1 MRGIFIRWRHNFF
14 CKVQTV
20 LLFTIIKPT
29 FEPNQFFPVVVSRA
43 FCPRTTYKKYIF
55 SKNYV
60 RRYLKFS
67 RSWDLQLHSIWYR
80 KGILFEYE
88 KVYDDSCKECI
99 FGMLPP
105 PPLFWAQP
113 FLFNRIFFSIAN
125 YFRYVVDTPVYSP
138 AVLKWIEPA
147 QKLT

>member
-1 MRGIFIRWRHNFF
+1 M
-14 CKVQTV
+14 QTV
-20 LLFTIIKPT
+20 LLFTVIKPT
-29 FEPNQFFPVVVSRA
+29 FEPNQFFP
-43 FCPRTTYKKYIF
+43 CTYLFLEHSVQGLPTKN

-67 RSWDLQLHSIWYR
+67 RSLDLQRLQLHSIWYR

-88 KVYDDSCKECI
+88 KVYDDSCKKCTY
-99 FGMLPP
+99 
-105 PPLFWAQP
+105 FWKNVTSLILRAA
-113 FLFNRIFFSIAN
+113 FFVQQDFFIVAN
-125 YFRYVVDTPVYSP
+125 YLRYLVDTPVYSP